1 MTSYKNKLVTFFS
14 LSLLALVVIV
24 GLPQPVAALSL
35 GNSLEV
41 RANIKEKNEIKVKT
55 ENKNSVEATTTE
67 EVSTT
72 TDSDGDFDYK
82 NDDNL
87 PPGIKTAPGI
97 EKRVETG
104 KWLPQ
109 GLLKFFDRSE
119 SNDASVNIR
128 LNGFEVETATS
139 SASIYFKTNIDTK
152 GVLTY
157 SASSSLS
164 DATVIDLALADEHNI
179 TLSDLEAGTVY
190 YFQIKLETASGE
202 ASYDSRVRTLATIE
216 IDTDFPEINFFH
228 IFSVK
233 ENSANV
239 IWITT
244 EKTTGKV
251 WVSATSSVDT
261 TVTPTFENTDSSY
274 FHVFDLADLEA
285 DTDYYVK
292 VSSTDGADNTTFSEV
307 LSFTTDTE

>member
-1 MTSYKNKLVTFFS
+1 MTSYKNKLMTFFS
-14 LSLLALVVIV
+14 LGLLALVAMA

-41 RANIKEKNEIKVKT
+41 RANIKEKNEVKVKV
-55 ENKNSVEATTTE
+55 ENKNSVKITTTE

-82 NDDNL
+82 SNDNL

-119 SNDASVNIR
+119 SNDDSVNIK
-128 LNGFEVETATS
+128 LSSFEVGASTT
-139 SASIYFKTNIDTK
+139 SASVYFKTNVETQ
-152 GVLTY
+152 GVLIY

-164 DATVIDLALADEHNI
+164 DTTVVDLALGGEHDI

-190 YFQIKLETASGE
+190 YFQIKLETAGGE
-202 ASYDSRVRTLATIE
+202 ASYDSRVRTLATLE
-216 IDTDFPEINFFH
+216 VDTDFPTINFFH

-233 ENSANV
+233 ENSANI

-261 TVTPTFENTDSSY
+261 TITPTFENTDSSY
-274 FHVFDLADLEA
+274 FHVFNLIDLEA
-285 DTDYYVK
+285 DSDYYVK

-307 LSFTTDTE
+307 LLFTTDAE